1 MLIVCG
7 LNRANAT
14 AKIYAIH
21 AEFETE
27 NVSIWTPTTMRL
39 RVGSKPHLLHH

>member
-1 MLIVCG
+1 MLVCG
-7 LNRANAT
+7 LNKANAT
-14 AKIYAIH
+14 AKIYAIR

-27 NVSIWTPTTMRL
+27 NVSIPTPTMRL